1 RQAKLTRK
9 NRLFLKVIPQV
20 VFIMAKKK
28 CLENTNGISRHFFPF
43 ITRKMG
49 CNQPTDRKTGLTV
62 TAPFSSCSRIVRIP
76 PPAQQAAV

>member
-1 RQAKLTRK
+1 
-9 NRLFLKVIPQV
+9 LKVIPQV

-62 TAPFSSCSRIVRIP
+62 TAPVFFWGQPSQKGPLVFICVKWGSEHSG
-76 PPAQQAAV
+76 